1 MRAAGGDDIALRSRA
16 VPLTPDEDAL
26 AYLAITRLQ
35 NAYADVITRRAWPEL
50 AALFSPDAPVHV
62 NMVTADPI
70 EIVGPQQLGEFIGTA
85 VERFDF
91 FELVILSAVVDVRSE
106 TEAVGRFYMQEL
118 RQDAGSGGW
127 SDAYGVYHDRYEHDG
142 ERWRFAE
149 RSYQSL
155 ARTGRFEVFPFP
167 ERFRGHV
174 THEP

>member
-1 MRAAGGDDIALRSRA
+1 MWLGPKLRARY
-16 VPLTPDEDAL
+16 PWL
-26 AYLAITRLQ
+26 AT
-35 NAYADVITRRAWPEL
+35 
-50 AALFSPDAPVHV
+50 
-62 NMVTADPI
+62 
-70 EIVGPQQLGEFIGTA
+70 QLG
-85 VERFDF
+85 FDNSNGNG
-91 FELVILSAVVDVRSE
+91 VARPYRNRRSE

-167 ERFRGHV
+167 EAFRGHV
-174 THEP
+174 THEA